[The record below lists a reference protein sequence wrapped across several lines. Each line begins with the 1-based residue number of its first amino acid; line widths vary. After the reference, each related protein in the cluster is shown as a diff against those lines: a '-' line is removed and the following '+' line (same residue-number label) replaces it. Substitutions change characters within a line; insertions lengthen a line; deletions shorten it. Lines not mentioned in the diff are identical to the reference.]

1 MPIISWFFKHGKL
14 VASDVLSRL
23 GNGTAQS
30 GFLVTRSCEWD
41 LTRLGRDWKMAV
53 TMCWNEESP
62 MVARKPKAERY
73 AVWAANIASVIIA
86 FLLIFPLLN
95 HFV

>member
-1 MPIISWFFKHGKL
+1 
-14 VASDVLSRL
+14 
-23 GNGTAQS
+23 
-30 GFLVTRSCEWD
+30 
-41 LTRLGRDWKMAV
+41 
-53 TMCWNEESP
+53 